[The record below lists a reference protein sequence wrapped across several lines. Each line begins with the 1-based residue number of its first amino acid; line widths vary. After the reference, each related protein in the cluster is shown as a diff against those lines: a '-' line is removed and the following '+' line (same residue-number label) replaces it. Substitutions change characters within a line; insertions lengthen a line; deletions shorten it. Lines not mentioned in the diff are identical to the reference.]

1 MNIGEPQNT
10 IGVLI
15 ALLGGAAVGLERQ
28 WSGHATGPMARF
40 GGMRTFTLLGGLA
53 GLAGWL
59 WTRQLEVFATVLL
72 AGAVGVIVMAYAA
85 ASRHSVDATTEVS
98 ALVVL
103 AAGLLAGIGSWRLAT
118 GTIAITTLL
127 LVEKS
132 RLHAL
137 AERMDDTPFRA
148 GVRFAVMAIV
158 ILPLLP
164 EGPYGPWGGVRPRE
178 LWLLVLFFSGI
189 SFAGYLA
196 RRAVGAERG
205 YPVAGLLGGIIS
217 STNVTLRFAQASRL
231 EPSLG
236 VSLAAGVVAAST
248 VMFVRVLLATVVL
261 NTALARLLL
270 PYVVPAFVAG
280 AIGVWAAF
288 RQAGRS
294 TEQPP
299 PPKNPLQFWSAV
311 QMAVLFQGVFYVMY
325 ALRTAWGT
333 SGVLASGA
341 ILGLTDM
348 DALVLSMARGVAG
361 APHELA
367 AQAIV
372 IGILSN
378 TVLKIVL
385 SLGIGRGSYTWRAA
399 TGLALIG
406 AVLLVSFLVLR

>member
-1 MNIGEPQNT
+1 MISTESLNLIGT
-10 IGVLI
+10 LI

-28 WSGHATGPMARF
+28 WSGHATGPTARF
-40 GGMRTFTLLGGLA
+40 GGVRTFTLLGGMA

-59 WTRQLEVFATVLL
+59 WMRHFEVFAAVLL
-72 AGAVGVIVMAYAA
+72 VGAVGIVVTAYAA

-103 AAGLLAGIGSWRLAT
+103 AAGVLAGIGSWELAAA
-118 GTIAITTLL
+118 TIAITTLL

-137 AERMDDTPFRA
+137 AVRMDDTPFRA
-148 GVRFAVMAIV
+148 GVRFAVMAVV

-205 YPVAGLLGGIIS
+205 YPVAGLLGGIVS
-217 STNVTLRFAQASRL
+217 STNVTLRFAQASRQ
-231 EPSLG
+231 EVKLG
-236 VSLAAGVVAAST
+236 VPLAAGVVAAST
-248 VMFVRVLLATVVL
+248 MLFVRVLLATLVL
-261 NTALARLLL
+261 NAPLGRLLL
-270 PYVVPAFVAG
+270 WYCAAPFVAG
-280 AIGVWAAF
+280 ALGVVAAF
-288 RQAGRS
+288 RQAGHPA
-294 TEQPP
+294 EQPP
-299 PPKNPLQFWSAV
+299 PPRNPLQFWSAV
-311 QMAVLFQGVFYVMY
+311 QMTILFQAVFYLMY
-325 ALRTAWGT
+325 ALRNAWGT
-333 SGVLASGA
+333 TGVLASGA

-348 DALVLSMARGVAG
+348 DALVLSMARGIGGV
-361 APHELA
+361 PQELA

-378 TVLKIVL
+378 TALKIVL
-385 SLGIGRGSYTWRAA
+385 SLAIGRGTYTWRASL
-399 TGLALIG
+399 GLALIG
-406 AVLLVSFLVLR
+406 SVLLVSFLLLR

>member
-1 MNIGEPQNT
+1 MFSAEPQDM

-28 WSGHATGPMARF
+28 WSGHATGPTARF
-40 GGMRTFTLLGGLA
+40 GGVRTFTLLGGLA

-59 WTRQLEVFATVLL
+59 WVRQLEVFAAVLL
-72 AGAVGVIVMAYAA
+72 VGAVGVVVAAYVA
-85 ASRHSVDATTEVS
+85 ASRQSVDATTEVA

-103 AAGLLAGIGSWRLAT
+103 AAGVLAGTGSWTLAA

-148 GVRFAVMAIV
+148 GVRFAVMAVV

-196 RRAVGAERG
+196 RRAVGVERG

-231 EPSLG
+231 EPNLG
-236 VSLAAGVVAAST
+236 VPLAAGVVAAST
-248 VMFVRVLLATVVL
+248 MLFVRVLLATVVL
-261 NTALARLLL
+261 NAPLARLLL
-270 PYVVPAFVAG
+270 WYIAAPLVAG
-280 AIGVWAAF
+280 ALGLMVAF
-288 RQAGRS
+288 RQAGHPAQ
-294 TEQPP
+294 QPP
-299 PPKNPLQFWSAV
+299 PPSNPLQVWSAV
-311 QMAVLFQGVFYVMY
+311 QMAVLFQAVFYLMY
-325 ALRTAWGT
+325 GLRTAWGT

-348 DALVLSMARGVAG
+348 DALILSMARGVVG
-361 APHELA
+361 VPHELA

-378 TVLKIVL
+378 TALKIVL
-385 SLGIGRGSYTWRAA
+385 SLAIGRSSFSWRAA
-399 TGLALIG
+399 AGLALIG
-406 AVLLVSFLVLR
+406 AVLLVSFLLLR

>member
-1 MNIGEPQNT
+1 MISTNSTNLAGI
-10 IGVLI
+10 LI

-28 WSGHATGPMARF
+28 WSGHATGPQARF
-40 GGMRTFTLLGGLA
+40 GGVRTFTLLGGVA
-53 GLAGWL
+53 GLSGWL
-59 WTRQLEVFATVLL
+59 WMRQFEIFAGVLL
-72 AGAVGVIVMAYAA
+72 IGAVGIIVAAYAA

-98 ALVVL
+98 ALVVVTS
-103 AAGLLAGIGSWRLAT
+103 GVLAGIGSWTLAA

-148 GVRFAVMAIV
+148 GVRFAVMAVV

-164 EGPYGPWGGVRPRE
+164 EGPFGPWGGVRPRE

-217 STNVTLRFAQASRL
+217 STNVTLRFAQASRQ
-231 EPSLG
+231 EVKLG
-236 VSLAAGVVAAST
+236 IPLAAGVVAAST
-248 VMFVRVLLATVVL
+248 MLFVRVLLATVVL
-261 NTALARLLL
+261 NTQLARLLL
-270 PYVVPAFVAG
+270 DYCALPLSAG
-280 AIGVWAAF
+280 ALGVLVAF
-288 RQAGRS
+288 RQAGRPA
-294 TEQPP
+294 EQPP
-299 PPKNPLQFWSAV
+299 PPRNPLQFWSAV
-311 QMAVLFQGVFYVMY
+311 QMAALFQIVFYLMY
-325 ALRTAWGT
+325 GLRNAWGT

-348 DALVLSMARGVAG
+348 DALILSMARGIGGV
-361 APHELA
+361 PQELA

-378 TVLKIVL
+378 TALKTVLAIT
-385 SLGIGRGSYTWRAA
+385 IGRGSFRWRAA
-399 TGLALIG
+399 IGLVLIG
-406 AVLLVSFLVLR
+406 MVLLLSFFLRR